1 MNEERRE
8 PSEKCDA
15 LAKAIISAAIEVH
28 RHLGPGYLES
38 VYEEALAI
46 ECELR
51 GSPIE
56 RQKPVA
62 VMYKGRH
69 VGRARLDIVVDRLII
84 VDLKT
89 VESLAPI
96 HTAEMISYLKVTGL
110 QLAILLNFNTAVLK
124 DGIKRVALT

>member
-1 MNEERRE
+1 MNDESRCE
-8 PSEKCDA
+8 PEKRVDE
-15 LAKAIISAAIEVH
+15 LARAVIGAAIEVH

-51 GSPIE
+51 GIPIE

-62 VMYKGRH
+62 VMYKGRR
-69 VGRARLDIVVDRLII
+69 VGRARLDLIVGDLLI

-96 HTAEMISYLKVTGL
+96 HTAKMISYLNSTGL
-110 QLAILLNFNTAVLK
+110 QLAILINFNSPLLK
-124 DGIKRVALT
+124 DGIIVLG